1 MFRTGGQFSGEECPL
16 GSPGEYWETRRFR
29 ASNKLIAITTTPSRT
44 CPQSPG
50 GHSDDEEKKTA
61 DGRGADPQPRAY
73 DSSLPPPPPTLPA
86 PRPRGRAS
94 FFRRIRNVARRAMPY
109 RREGLGAA
117 LMKWF
122 LIGAKNLL
130 KGTIP
135 TDKQTQKV
143 IERHQEEL
151 KVIGNKHANEK
162 ARIQAILK
170 RGGAG
175 FLEGVNIRN
184 KLKYELPREGYA
196 KPKTRRAP
204 RPGRA
209 PDYVFTSAPV
219 KTSPAPSDFV

>member
-1 MFRTGGQFSGEECPL
+1 
-16 GSPGEYWETRRFR
+16 
-29 ASNKLIAITTTPSRT
+29 
-44 CPQSPG
+44 
-50 GHSDDEEKKTA
+50 
-61 DGRGADPQPRAY
+61 
-73 DSSLPPPPPTLPA
+73 
-86 PRPRGRAS
+86 
-94 FFRRIRNVARRAMPY
+94 MPY
-109 RREGLGAA
+109 RREGPGAA

-135 TDKQTQKV
+135 TDKQTQKF

-184 KLKYELPREGYA
+184 KLK
-196 KPKTRRAP
+196 
-204 RPGRA
+204 
-209 PDYVFTSAPV
+209 
-219 KTSPAPSDFV
+219 